1 VVSCFAMIS
10 DIFTVVSDV
19 RVCNTNFVDFS
30 T

>member
-1 VVSCFAMIS
+1 MIS